1 MKITNEQLKQI
12 IKEEL
17 QAILKEGYSP
27 MQPVSMDDED
37 NKEQKA
43 LGLANDGIQGFI
55 KTVIKL
61 TNSYVKDAVEPP
73 KWEQIASVDPNE
85 FPRGKYASDKNA
97 GIIAVVLPDGKAIR
111 LNLGRAQRKHFKSIE
126 TDVDSA
132 GFRYNNKLKP
142 LLNINAL
149 TGKPI

>member
-1 MKITNEQLKQI
+1 MKITNEQLRQI

-17 QAILKEGYSP
+17 QVILQEGYVP

-37 NKEQKA
+37 DNEQKA
-43 LGLANDGIQGFI
+43 LAKRQMKDI

-73 KWEQIASVDPNE
+73 KWEEISSVDPNE
-85 FPRGKYASDKNA
+85 FPRGKYASNKNA

-132 GFRYNNKLKP
+132 GFRYNDKLKP

>member
-1 MKITNEQLKQI
+1 MKITNNQLKQI

-17 QAILKEGYSP
+17 SHVLQEAG
-27 MQPVSMDDED
+27 MQMATASWDDEPD
-37 NKEQKA
+37 EEQKEKEA
-43 LGLANDGIQGFI
+43 LAKRQMKDIE
-55 KTVIKL
+55 TVIKL
-61 TNSYVKDAVEPP
+61 TNSYVKDAVKPP
-73 KWEQIASVDPNE
+73 RWEQIASVDPNE
-85 FPRGKYASDKNA
+85 YPKGKYVSDKNA
-97 GIIAVVLPDGKAIR
+97 GIIAVVLPNGKAIR

-132 GFRYNNKLKP
+132 GFRFNNKLKP